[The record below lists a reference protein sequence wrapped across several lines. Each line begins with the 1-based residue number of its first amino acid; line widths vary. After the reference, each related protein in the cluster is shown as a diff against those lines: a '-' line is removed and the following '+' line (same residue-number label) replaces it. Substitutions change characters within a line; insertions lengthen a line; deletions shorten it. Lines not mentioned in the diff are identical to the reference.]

1 MKKTCKY
8 LKSIVLK
15 VLNNG
20 SMYINNCSLYIVFM
34 LYLMLFILNVLY
46 VYMCVYHEE
55 TSTFVLQPKITNK
68 WTLNLEHLF
77 GIF

>member
-46 VYMCVYHEE
+46 VYMCVYHEG